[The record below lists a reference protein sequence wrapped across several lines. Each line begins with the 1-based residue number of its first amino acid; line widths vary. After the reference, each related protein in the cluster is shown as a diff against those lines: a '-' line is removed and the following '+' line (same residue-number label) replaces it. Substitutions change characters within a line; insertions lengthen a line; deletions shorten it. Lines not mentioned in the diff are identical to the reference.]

1 LALNTHAAAVEIPY
15 TMDVSSRGIGQG
27 DEGMAVRLPERDPV
41 REVDDLW
48 IPLPDGGRLSAH
60 LWLPPAADAAPV
72 PAVVE
77 VSPYRHEDHTRR
89 RDAVRHPYFAEHG
102 YASLRVDIR
111 GSGASSGVLTDE
123 YTEQEQDDV
132 CSLLAWVAA
141 QPWCTGSLGMIGLS
155 WGGFAALQAAARRP
169 PALKAV
175 IALCASADRYGADV
189 KYHGGCVLG
198 CELLPWSSTMLA
210 MSVRPPDPALV
221 GEGWR
226 ELWLERLE
234 QAVPFAETWLAH
246 QRRDEYWHTG
256 SPSEDYAAIDCPVYA
271 VGGWADPYRQA
282 VLDLLSS
289 LSCPRK
295 GLIGPWSHRYPEEG
309 TPGPAFDFRAE
320 CVRWWDHWLKGED
333 TGVMDEPVLHAWMPG
348 AAADG
353 ESGGR
358 WVSEELWPP
367 LREVAG
373 DYALGDGILTA
384 AAGRE
389 EALELCSPE
398 STGLDAGAWCPWT
411 EADLPGDQSRD
422 DESSL
427 TFTTEP
433 LKECLE
439 ILGAP
444 VLTVEAEADQPSAF
458 LAVRLC
464 DVAPDG
470 SSRLVTRGL
479 QNLTHRVG
487 SADPRPLVPGRRE
500 HLRVPLE
507 AIAHAFPAGH
517 RIRVAVSSSYW
528 PWAWPSP
535 RQAKI
540 TLFTGPTSRLEL
552 PVRPQGKRDCIPPGL
567 LPPPLQG
574 EVHGVSVRR
583 LVHDKRPGSGRF
595 RLEVERTRGRR
606 AVPPGT
612 LEIEGAQTDVYR
624 IVDGDPLSAE
634 VECTRRMGMI
644 RDGWSAHV
652 ETSGSMTA
660 DAESFLLVHKVDAY
674 ENGELVFSRER
685 SCTVPRDLV

>member
-1 LALNTHAAAVEIPY
+1 
-15 TMDVSSRGIGQG
+15 MDVSSRGIGQR
-27 DEGMAVRLPERDPV
+27 EVGMALRLPQPV
-41 REVDDLW
+41 PVSEVDDLW

-60 LWLPPAADAAPV
+60 LWLPPDADAAPV
-72 PAVVE
+72 PAIVE

-111 GSGASSGVLTDE
+111 GSGASSGVLLDE
-123 YTEQEQDDV
+123 YTEQEQEDV
-132 CSLLAWVAA
+132 CAALEWVAA
-141 QPWCTGSLGMIGLS
+141 QSWCTGSLGMLGLS
-155 WGGFAALQAAARRP
+155 CGGFAALQAAARRP
-169 PALKAV
+169 ASLKAV
-175 IALCASADRYGADV
+175 VALCASADRYGADV

-210 MSVRPPDPALV
+210 MSVRPPDPDLV

-256 SPSEDYAAIDCPVYA
+256 SPSDDYAAVECPVYA

-282 VLDLLSS
+282 VLDLLAS

-320 CVRWWDHWLKGED
+320 CVRWWDHWLKGES
-333 TGVMDEPVLHAWMPG
+333 TGVMDEPMLHAWMPG
-348 AAADG
+348 PSADG

-358 WVSEELWPP
+358 WVSEEMWPP
-367 LREVAG
+367 LRPVAG
-373 DYALGDGILTA
+373 DYALGDGTLA
-384 AAGRE
+384 PAPEPER
-389 EALELCSPE
+389 ALGLSSPE

-411 EADLPGDQSRD
+411 DADLAGDQSRD
-422 DESSL
+422 DGLSL
-427 TFTTEP
+427 AFTSEP
-433 LKECLE
+433 LEECIE

-444 VLTVEAEADQPSAF
+444 ALTVEVSADEPWAL

-479 QNLTHRVG
+479 VNLTHRAG
-487 SADPRPLVPGRRE
+487 SADPQPLEPGRRE
-500 HLRVPLE
+500 QITVPLE
-507 AIAHAFPAGH
+507 AIAYAFPAGN

-535 RQAKI
+535 RRASL
-540 TLFTGPTSRLEL
+540 TLFTGAASRFEL
-552 PVRPQGKRDCIPPGL
+552 PVRPHGKRDGAPAGL
-567 LPPPLQG
+567 LPPPLLG
-574 EVHGVSVRR
+574 EINGGSIRR
-583 LVHDKRPGSGRF
+583 LVHDGDPGPSRF
-595 RLEVERTRGRR
+595 VLEVERTRGRR
-606 AVPPGT
+606 HVPPGA

-634 VECTRRMGMI
+634 VECRRRMGMI
-644 RDGWSAHV
+644 RNGWSAHV
-652 ETSGSMTA
+652 ETSSSMTA
-660 DAESFLLVHKVDAY
+660 DAETFLLVHQVDAY
-674 ENGELVFSRER
+674 EDGELIFSRAR
-685 SCTVPRDLV
+685 TFAVPRDLV

>member
-1 LALNTHAAAVEIPY
+1 
-15 TMDVSSRGIGQG
+15 
-27 DEGMAVRLPERDPV
+27 MAVRLPERDPV

-309 TPGPAFDFRAE
+309 TPASWTSPCCTPGCRA
-320 CVRWWDHWLKGED
+320 RRP
-333 TGVMDEPVLHAWMPG
+333 TGNRG
-348 AAADG
+348 A
-353 ESGGR
+353 
-358 WVSEELWPP
+358 
-367 LREVAG
+367 
-373 DYALGDGILTA
+373 
-384 AAGRE
+384 
-389 EALELCSPE
+389 
-398 STGLDAGAWCPWT
+398 
-411 EADLPGDQSRD
+411 
-422 DESSL
+422 
-427 TFTTEP
+427 
-433 LKECLE
+433 
-439 ILGAP
+439 
-444 VLTVEAEADQPSAF
+444 
-458 LAVRLC
+458 
-464 DVAPDG
+464 
-470 SSRLVTRGL
+470 
-479 QNLTHRVG
+479 VG
-487 SADPRPLVPGRRE
+487 SRRSSGRRCE
-500 HLRVPLE
+500 R
-507 AIAHAFPAGH
+507 
-517 RIRVAVSSSYW
+517 W
-528 PWAWPSP
+528 PTTTRSA
-535 RQAKI
+535 
-540 TLFTGPTSRLEL
+540 TGS
-552 PVRPQGKRDCIPPGL
+552 
-567 LPPPLQG
+567 
-574 EVHGVSVRR
+574 
-583 LVHDKRPGSGRF
+583 
-595 RLEVERTRGRR
+595 
-606 AVPPGT
+606 
-612 LEIEGAQTDVYR
+612 
-624 IVDGDPLSAE
+624 
-634 VECTRRMGMI
+634 
-644 RDGWSAHV
+644 
-652 ETSGSMTA
+652 
-660 DAESFLLVHKVDAY
+660 
-674 ENGELVFSRER
+674 
-685 SCTVPRDLV
+685 

>member
-1 LALNTHAAAVEIPY
+1 
-15 TMDVSSRGIGQG
+15 MDVSSRGIVQR
-27 DEGMAVRLPERDPV
+27 DRGMAVRVPQLDPV

-48 IPLPDGGRLSAH
+48 IPMPGGERLSAH
-60 LWLPPAADAAPV
+60 LWLPPGAEASPV
-72 PAVVE
+72 PAIVE

-89 RDAVRHPYFAEHG
+89 RDAIRHPYFAEHG

-111 GSGASSGVLTDE
+111 GSGASSGVLLDE
-123 YTEQEQDDV
+123 YTEQEQEDV
-132 CSLLAWVAA
+132 CAALAWVAS

-210 MSVRPPDPALV
+210 MSVRPPDPDLV

-226 ELWLERLE
+226 ELWLERLD

-246 QRRDEYWHTG
+246 QRCDEYWHTG
-256 SPSEDYAAIDCPVYA
+256 SPSEDYASIECPVYA

-289 LSCPRK
+289 LQCPRK
-295 GLIGPWSHRYPEEG
+295 GLIGPWAHRYPEEG
-309 TPGPAFDFRAE
+309 TPGPALDFRAE
-320 CVRWWDHWLKGED
+320 CVRWWDHWLKGEK
-333 TGVMDEPVLHAWMPG
+333 TGIMDEPALHAWMPG
-348 AAADG
+348 PAVDG
-353 ESGGR
+353 EPRGR
-358 WVSEELWPP
+358 WISEDIWPP
-367 LREVAG
+367 LREVAD
-373 DYALGDGILTA
+373 DYLLGGGTLTLTA
-384 AAGRE
+384 EHE
-389 EALELCSPE
+389 EALELSSPE

-411 EADLPGDQSRD
+411 DADLPGDQSRD
-422 DESSL
+422 DELSL
-427 TFTTEP
+427 IFTSEP
-433 LKECLE
+433 LGDCLE

-444 VLTVEAEADQPSAF
+444 ILTVELEADQPCAF

-464 DVAPDG
+464 DIAPDG
-470 SSRLVTRGL
+470 ASQLVTRGL
-479 QNLTHRVG
+479 LNLTHRKG
-487 SADPRPLVPGRRE
+487 SAHPEPLDPGRRE
-500 HLRVPLE
+500 RVRVPLE

-517 RIRVAVSSSYW
+517 RVRVAASSSYW

-535 RQAKI
+535 RPARI

-552 PVRPQGKRDCIPPGL
+552 PVRSQTKRDSIPAGL

-574 EVHGVSVRR
+574 EVHGGSVRR
-583 LVHDKRPGSGRF
+583 LVHDRGPGSGRF
-595 RLEVERTRGRR
+595 TLEVERTRGRR
-606 AVPPGT
+606 TVPPGT

-624 IVDGDPLSAE
+624 IEDGDPLSAE
-634 VECTRRMGMI
+634 VECRRRMGMF
-644 RDGWSAHV
+644 RNGWSAYV

-660 DAESFLLVHKVDAY
+660 DAESFLLVHNVDAY
-674 ENGELVFSRER
+674 ENDELVFSRSR
-685 SCTVPRDLV
+685 TFTVPRDLV

>member
-1 LALNTHAAAVEIPY
+1 
-15 TMDVSSRGIGQG
+15 MDVSSRGIGQR
-27 DEGMAVRLPERDPV
+27 EATMAFRVPEHDPV

-60 LWLPPAADAAPV
+60 LWLPPGAEAAPV

-89 RDAVRHPYFAEHG
+89 RDALRHPYFAEHG

-111 GSGASSGVLTDE
+111 GSGASSGVLLDE
-123 YTEQEQDDV
+123 YTEQEQEDV
-132 CSLLAWVAA
+132 CSVLAWVAA

-210 MSVRPPDPALV
+210 MSVRPPDPDLV

-226 ELWLERLE
+226 ELWLDRLE
-234 QAVPFAETWLAH
+234 QAVPFVETWLAH
-246 QRRDEYWHTG
+246 QRRDEYWVTG
-256 SPSEDYAAIDCPVYA
+256 SPSDDFAAIECPVYA

-289 LSCPRK
+289 LSGPRK
-295 GLIGPWSHRYPEEG
+295 GLIGPWSHQYPEEG

-320 CVRWWDHWLKGED
+320 CVRWWDQWLKGED
-333 TGVMDEPVLHAWMPG
+333 TGVLDEPMLHAWMPG
-348 AAADG
+348 PADG
-353 ESGGR
+353 GEPGGR

-367 LREVAG
+367 LREVADG
-373 DYALGDGILTA
+373 YVLGEGTLTLA
-384 AAGRE
+384 PEGE
-389 EALELCSPE
+389 EALEVSSPE

-411 EADLPGDQSRD
+411 DADLPGDQSRD
-422 DESSL
+422 DDLSL
-427 TFTTEP
+427 TFTTGP
-433 LKECLE
+433 LEECLE
-439 ILGAP
+439 ILGTP
-444 VLTVEAEADQPSAF
+444 TLNVEVEADRPCAL

-470 SSRLVTRGL
+470 SSRLVTRGVL
-479 QNLTHRVG
+479 NLTHRTG
-487 SADPRPLVPGRRE
+487 SARPEPLTPGRRE
-500 HLRVPLE
+500 RVRVPLE
-507 AIAHAFPAGH
+507 AIAHGFARGH
-517 RIRVAVSSSYW
+517 RIRIAVSSSYW

-535 RQAKI
+535 RQATI
-540 TLFTGPTSRLEL
+540 TLFSGPTSRLEL
-552 PVRPQGKRDCIPPGL
+552 PARQPGKRDGAPAGL
-567 LPPPLQG
+567 LPAPPQG
-574 EVHGVSVRR
+574 QAHGGSVRR
-583 LVHDKRPGSGRF
+583 LVRQKRPSAGRF
-595 RLEVERTRGRR
+595 ALEVERTRGRR
-606 AVPPGT
+606 TVTPGV
-612 LEIEGAQTDVYR
+612 LEIEGSQTDVYR
-624 IVDGDPLSAE
+624 IEDGDPLSAE
-634 VECTRRMGMI
+634 VECGRRMGMI

-685 SCTVPRDLV
+685 TFTVPRDLV

>member
-1 LALNTHAAAVEIPY
+1 MAL
-15 TMDVSSRGIGQG
+15 
-27 DEGMAVRLPERDPV
+27 RLPQPAPV

-60 LWLPPAADAAPV
+60 LWLPPGADAAPV
-72 PAVVE
+72 PAIVE

-111 GSGASSGVLTDE
+111 GSGASSGVLLDE
-123 YTEQEQDDV
+123 YTEQEQEDV
-132 CSLLAWVAA
+132 CAA
-141 QPWCTGSLGMIGLS
+141 LEWIATQPWCTGSLGMIGLS

-169 PALKAV
+169 AALKAV
-175 IALCASADRYGADV
+175 VALCASADRYGADV

-210 MSVRPPDPALV
+210 MSVRPPDPDLV

-226 ELWLERLE
+226 ELWLDRLE

-246 QRRDEYWHTG
+246 QRRDEYWRTG
-256 SPSEDYAAIDCPVYA
+256 SPSDDYASVQCPVYA

-282 VLDLLSS
+282 VLDLLAS
-289 LSCPRK
+289 LSGPRK

-320 CVRWWDHWLKGED
+320 CVRWWDHWLKGVA
-333 TGVMDEPVLHAWMPG
+333 TSIMDEPMLHAWMPG
-348 AAADG
+348 PAADG

-358 WVSEELWPP
+358 WVSEEMWPP
-367 LREVAG
+367 LRAVAG
-373 DYALGDGILTA
+373 DYALGDGTLA
-384 AAGRE
+384 LAPPPER
-389 EALELCSPE
+389 ALELSSPE

-411 EADLPGDQSRD
+411 DADLAADQGRD
-422 DESSL
+422 DDLSL
-427 TFTTEP
+427 AFTSEP
-433 LKECLE
+433 LEECVE

-444 VLTVEAEADQPSAF
+444 ALTVEVSAEEPRAL

-479 QNLTHRVG
+479 LNLTHRAG
-487 SADPRPLVPGRRE
+487 STDPQPLEPGRSEQIRI
-500 HLRVPLE
+500 PLE
-507 AIAHAFPAGH
+507 AIAYAFPAGH

-535 RQAKI
+535 RRAGL
-540 TLFTGPTSRLEL
+540 TLLTGPASRFEL
-552 PVRPQGKRDCIPPGL
+552 PVRPQGKRDGAPTGL
-567 LPPPLQG
+567 LPPPVLG
-574 EVHGVSVRR
+574 EINGGSIRR
-583 LVHDKRPGSGRF
+583 LVHDGDPGPARF
-595 RLEVERTRGRR
+595 TLEVERTRGRR
-606 AVPPGT
+606 HVPPGT

-624 IVDGDPLSAE
+624 IEDGDPLSAE
-634 VECTRRMGMI
+634 VECRRRMGMM
-644 RDGWSAHV
+644 RNGWSAHV
-652 ETSGSMTA
+652 ETSSSMTA
-660 DAESFLLVHKVDAY
+660 DTETFLLAHQVDAY
-674 ENGELVFSRER
+674 ENGELVFSRAR
-685 SCTVPRDLV
+685 TFTVPRDLV

>member
-1 LALNTHAAAVEIPY
+1 
-15 TMDVSSRGIGQG
+15 MDISSRGIGQREVG
-27 DEGMAVRLPERDPV
+27 VALRLPQPAPV

-60 LWLPPAADAAPV
+60 LWLPPGADAAPV
-72 PAVVE
+72 PAIVE

-111 GSGASSGVLTDE
+111 GSGASSGVLLDE
-123 YTEQEQDDV
+123 YTEQEQEDV
-132 CSLLAWVAA
+132 CAA
-141 QPWCTGSLGMIGLS
+141 LEWIATQPWCTGSLGMIGLS

-169 PALKAV
+169 AALKAV
-175 IALCASADRYGADV
+175 VALCASADRYGADV

-210 MSVRPPDPALV
+210 MSVRPPDPDLV

-226 ELWLERLE
+226 ELWLDRLE

-246 QRRDEYWHTG
+246 QRRDEYWRTG
-256 SPSEDYAAIDCPVYA
+256 SPSDDYASVQCPVYA

-282 VLDLLSS
+282 VLDLLAS
-289 LSCPRK
+289 LSGPRK

-320 CVRWWDHWLKGED
+320 CVRWWDHWLKGVA
-333 TGVMDEPVLHAWMPG
+333 TSIMDEPMLHAWMPG
-348 AAADG
+348 PAADG

-358 WVSEELWPP
+358 WVSEEMWPP
-367 LREVAG
+367 LRAVAG
-373 DYALGDGILTA
+373 DYALGDGTLA
-384 AAGRE
+384 LAPPPER
-389 EALELCSPE
+389 ALELSSPE

-411 EADLPGDQSRD
+411 DADLAADQGRD
-422 DESSL
+422 DDLSL
-427 TFTTEP
+427 AFTSEP
-433 LKECLE
+433 LEECVE

-444 VLTVEAEADQPSAF
+444 ALTVEVSAEEPRAL

-479 QNLTHRVG
+479 LNLTHRAG
-487 SADPRPLVPGRRE
+487 STDPQPLEPGRSEQIRI
-500 HLRVPLE
+500 PLE
-507 AIAHAFPAGH
+507 AIAYAFPAGH

-535 RQAKI
+535 RRAGL
-540 TLFTGPTSRLEL
+540 TLLTGPASRFEL
-552 PVRPQGKRDCIPPGL
+552 PVRPQGKRDGAPTGL
-567 LPPPLQG
+567 LPPPVLG
-574 EVHGVSVRR
+574 EINGGSIRR
-583 LVHDKRPGSGRF
+583 LVHDGDPGPARF
-595 RLEVERTRGRR
+595 TLEVERTRGRR
-606 AVPPGT
+606 HVPPGT

-624 IVDGDPLSAE
+624 IEDGDPLSAE
-634 VECTRRMGMI
+634 VECRRRMGMM
-644 RDGWSAHV
+644 RNGWSAHV
-652 ETSGSMTA
+652 ETSSSMTA
-660 DAESFLLVHKVDAY
+660 DTETFLLAHQVDAY
-674 ENGELVFSRER
+674 ENGELVFSRAR
-685 SCTVPRDLV
+685 TFTVPRDLV